1 MDISKWPID
10 KIMQLPDHCFGRKFV
25 VSCAIRVVPEA
36 TVWDISEIALPNVF
50 VLWQLQIYPYGFTTA
65 DSRLRI
71 ALGDKL
77 PTSETTMNGYIPLI
91 SDLGMGG
98 TKPRR
103 IYLFQRTGTF
113 ILFMRMPIS
122 AQGKR
127 LVIEGHA
134 EADANANVSVQ
145 IVVSAIPKEI
155 PEWLLSGRV

>member
-1 MDISKWPID
+1 MDISTWPID

-25 VSCAIRVVPEA
+25 VSCAVRVVPEA

-65 DSRLRI
+65 DSRIRI
-71 ALGDKL
+71 ALGSKL
-77 PTSETTMNGYIPLI
+77 PTAEEQMDRYQPLI
-91 SDLGMGG
+91 SDLGIHG
-98 TKPRR
+98 TRPRR

-113 ILFMRMPIS
+113 IVFMRMPIS
-122 AQGKR
+122 AQGQR
-127 LVIEGHA
+127 LVIEAHA

-155 PEWLLSGRV
+155 PEWLFSGRV